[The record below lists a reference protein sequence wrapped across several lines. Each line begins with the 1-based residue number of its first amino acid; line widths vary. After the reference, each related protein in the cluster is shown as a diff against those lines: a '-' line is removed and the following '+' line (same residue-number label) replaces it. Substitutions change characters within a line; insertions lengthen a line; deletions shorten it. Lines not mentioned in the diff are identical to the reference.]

1 MKKITYIALSLI
13 IGACSKNAETV
24 SENSDTPSANT
35 EDILI
40 STTQLSHLSLD
51 LQDASYTSFAK
62 EITATGMVD
71 VPPENVAKV
80 SAVLNGTIQSMTHNV
95 LPGKYV
101 KKGSILAVAES
112 MELVQLQQ
120 DYLEAY
126 LKQELLNQE
135 LSRQKELDTQ
145 GAGVPRKLQEA
156 TSQWK
161 LNKATTDALA
171 AKLQIANVNLNNL
184 KAGKITNKL
193 YIVAPLSGYVK
204 EVMINTG
211 SNFQPGMVLFELISK
226 EHLHVELKVFEKDAP
241 QLKEGQKVNF
251 DINGLKTT
259 GSIFLIAKAFDSA
272 SKSINAHVHFDSESA
287 EQQLT
292 PGQTLTG
299 SIQID
304 AAQVLVIPESA
315 VLREPDGTY
324 VLILKEKTDAGST
337 FQKTKVEIGST
348 KNGLC
353 ELISPATLKN
363 VVTKNVTLAASIGA
377 ASEEE

>member
-1 MKKITYIALSLI
+1 MKQIQYLAIALFLA
-13 IGACSKNAETV
+13 ACGTKTEEPTTTTEAPAAS
-24 SENSDTPSANT
+24 
-35 EDILI
+35 EDIQI
-40 STTQLSHLSLD
+40 TSTQLKNLELA
-51 LQDASYTSFAK
+51 LRDATFASFAK

-101 KKGSILAVAES
+101 KKGSVLAVAES

-120 DYLEAY
+120 DYLDAF

-135 LSRQKELDTQ
+135 LSRQKELDGQ

-171 AKLQIANVNLNNL
+171 AKLQIANVNLTNL

-204 EVMINTG
+204 DVMINTG

-241 QLKEGQKVNF
+241 LLKEGQKVNF
-251 DINGLKTT
+251 DVNGLQTAGT
-259 GSIFLIAKAFDSA
+259 IFLIAKAFDSA
-272 SKSINAHVHFDSESA
+272 TKSINVHVHFNSESA

-299 SIQID
+299 NIQVD

-315 VLREPDGTY
+315 LLREPDGNY
-324 VLILKEKTDAGST
+324 VLTLKNKTAEVST
-337 FQKTKVEIGST
+337 FEKVKVEIGNT
-348 KNGLC
+348 KDGLC
-353 ELISPATLKN
+353 ELISPKELKN
-363 VVTKNVTLAASIGA
+363 MVTKNVTLAASLSAGRD
-377 ASEEE
+377 EE